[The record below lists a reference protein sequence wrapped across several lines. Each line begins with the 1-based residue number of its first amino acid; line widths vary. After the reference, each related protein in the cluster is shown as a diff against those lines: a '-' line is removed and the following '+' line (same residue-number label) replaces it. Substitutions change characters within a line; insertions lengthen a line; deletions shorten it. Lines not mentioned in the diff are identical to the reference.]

1 MEFKK
6 DNNSIILY
14 ETPYGILEFKTV
26 TKDLKVNV
34 NDFGGDVY
42 VNYSLI
48 ADGQAPLKTE
58 LKLNIKMKED

>member
-1 MEFKK
+1 MEFQ
-6 DNNSIILY
+6 
-14 ETPYGILEFKTV
+14 TV

-58 LKLNIKMKED
+58 LKLNIKMKDD